1 MHGTGRMNLTLSL
14 RPHHNLRL
22 GGRISGGES
31 FPATNAW
38 SHVMYHEV
46 TGCRLCDGG
55 ELQTL
60 IELGDQCLTG
70 VFPRSRDE
78 EITRGPLTL
87 GRCPDCGLVQLLHS
101 YEPAELYGDNYGY
114 RSGLNRSMVE
124 HLQSTVAGL
133 QTFLTLKP
141 GDLILDIGSNDGT
154 TLSSYVADQFNLV
167 GFDPSGEK
175 FREYYRSDVRL
186 IPEFF
191 SADRF
196 RGEFGDGARA
206 RLITSL
212 AMFYDLE
219 DPLGFMREIES
230 ILADDGLWH
239 FEQSYLP
246 AMLAANAYDTICHE
260 HLEYYGVE
268 QIKWMTDRA
277 GLKIVAIGCNGTNGG
292 SFAVTVSK
300 RDGPMPENTA
310 VIEQFLE
317 SERSRGLAT
326 RAPYDAFR
334 DRVFRHRDALIDRL
348 NQYKRDGRKV
358 VGYGASTKGNVL
370 LQFCG
375 IDERLI
381 PCIADVNE
389 RKFGCFTPGTKIP
402 IVSEAEARALK
413 PDCMLVLPWHFKAN
427 LLAREADYLAGGG
440 AMLFPLPEILEV
452 TR

>member
-1 MHGTGRMNLTLSL
+1 M
-14 RPHHNLRL
+14 
-22 GGRISGGES
+22 
-31 FPATNAW
+31 
-38 SHVMYHEV
+38 VHEV
-46 TGCRLCDGG
+46 TGCRLCGDGD
-55 ELQTL
+55 LQTL

-70 VFPRSRDE
+70 IFPRSRE
-78 EITRGPLTL
+78 EAITCGPLTL
-87 GRCPDCGLVQLLHS
+87 GRCPGCGLVQLLHS
-101 YEPAELYGDNYGY
+101 YEPAELYGDHYGY

-124 HLQSTVAGL
+124 HLQATVAKF
-133 QTFLTLKP
+133 QDRLTPRP

-154 TLSSYVADQFNLV
+154 TLSSYAADQFNLV

-175 FREYYRSDVRL
+175 FKEYYRSDARL
-186 IPEFF
+186 ISDFF

-196 RGEFGDGARA
+196 RREFGKRARA
-206 RLITSL
+206 RLVTSL

-230 ILADDGLWH
+230 ILAEDGLWH

-260 HLEYYGVE
+260 HLEYYGVK

-277 GLKIVAIGCNGTNGG
+277 GLKIVAVECNSINGG
-292 SFAVTVSK
+292 SFAVTVAK
-300 RDGPMPENTA
+300 RAGPMPEDTA
-310 VIEQFLE
+310 AIERFLE
-317 SERSRGLAT
+317 SERSKGLDT
-326 RAPYDAFR
+326 LAPFEAFR
-334 DRVFRHRDALIDRL
+334 DRVFRHRDALIERL
-348 NQYKRDGRKV
+348 NQYKKDGRKV
-358 VGYGASTKGNVL
+358 IGYGASTKGNVL

-375 IDERLI
+375 IDPSLL

-402 IVSEAEARALK
+402 IVSEAEAKASK

-427 LLAREADYLAGGG
+427 LLAREADYLAAGG